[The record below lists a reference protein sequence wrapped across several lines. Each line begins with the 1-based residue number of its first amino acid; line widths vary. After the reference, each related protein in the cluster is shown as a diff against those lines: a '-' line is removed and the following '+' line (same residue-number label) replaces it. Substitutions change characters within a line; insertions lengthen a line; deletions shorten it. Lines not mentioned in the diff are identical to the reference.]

1 MRFSGVLKLRPCS
14 PWLFLLVS
22 PAFVLFFNE
31 YLIYYLVIRRCD
43 WPAQGRTN
51 VMLIAD
57 THLLGIRNGHW
68 FDKLRRY
75 SLVRVNS
82 TLSTH

>member
-1 MRFSGVLKLRPCS
+1 MSCFSFVKFLVRS
-14 PWLFLLVS
+14 PTLFLVIS
-22 PAFVLFFNE
+22 PALVLIFNE
-31 YLIYYLVIRRCD
+31 YLIYYLVIGQCE
-43 WPAQGRTN
+43 WPAQNRTN

-75 SLVRVNS
+75 EADRCHS
-82 TLSTH
+82 

>member
-1 MRFSGVLKLRPCS
+1 MRFSGVFKFRSGS
-14 PWLFLLVS
+14 PLLLLLVS
-22 PAFVLFFNE
+22 PVFVLFFDE

-68 FDKLRRY
+68 FDKLRR
-75 SLVRVNS
+75 
-82 TLSTH
+82 